1 MKRCLQWIPVAFAV
15 LALHLPVPGYGA
27 GEREAGIVG
36 SAVDVLDEIA
46 AIPEQG
52 IPPQLLQDA
61 RGIAVVPGLIKIGL
75 ILGARHGRGV
85 LSVRDP
91 SGGWSNP
98 VFVTLTG
105 GSLGYQVGA
114 QSSDIVLVFKSDKSI
129 EGILKGKFTLGADA
143 GVAAGPVGRRA
154 EAATDA
160 QLKAE
165 IFSYSRSRGAF
176 IGVSLE
182 GSAMLI
188 DDDANAGYYGK
199 EGVLPAEI
207 VSGSGVSAPRGAGKL
222 KDTLRNLAEDAAR

>member
-1 MKRCLQWIPVAFAV
+1 MRRCFPWFPVAVAL
-15 LALHLPVPGYGA
+15 LAFQVPVPGYGA

-36 SAVDVLDEIA
+36 SAADVLDEIA
-46 AIPEQG
+46 GIPEQG
-52 IPPQLLQDA
+52 IPSQLLREA
-61 RGIAVVPGLIKIGL
+61 RGVAVVPGLIKVGL

-85 LSVRDP
+85 LMVRDP
-91 SGGWSNP
+91 TGGWSNP

-114 QSSDIVLVFKSDKSI
+114 QSSDIVLVFRSGKSVD
-129 EGILKGKFTLGADA
+129 GILKGKFTLGADA

-160 QLKAE
+160 RLKAE

-182 GSAMLI
+182 GSALLI
-188 DDDANAGYYGK
+188 DDGANATYYGK
-199 EGVLPAEI
+199 EGILPAEI
-207 VSGSGVSAPRGAGKL
+207 VSGGGVSAPRGAGKL
-222 KDTLRNLAEDAAR
+222 KATLRTLAEDAAR

>member
-1 MKRCLQWIPVAFAV
+1 MKRRFTWFPVAVAV
-15 LALHLPVPGYGA
+15 LAFHLPAPGYGA

-36 SAVDVLDEIA
+36 SAVDVLEEIA
-46 AIPEQG
+46 GIPEQG
-52 IPPQLLQDA
+52 IPAHLLRDA
-61 RGIAVVPGLIKIGL
+61 RGVAVVPGLIKIGL

-85 LSVRDP
+85 LLVRDP
-91 SGGWSNP
+91 AGNWSNP

-114 QSSDIVLVFKSDKSI
+114 QSSDIVLVFQSEKSVD
-129 EGILKGKFTLGADA
+129 GILKGKFTLGADA
-143 GVAAGPVGRRA
+143 GVAVGPVGRRA

-182 GSAMLI
+182 GSALLI
-188 DDDANAGYYGK
+188 DDGANAVYYGK
-199 EGVLPAEI
+199 EGVVAAEI
-207 VSGSGVSAPRGAGKL
+207 VSGGGVSAPRGAGKL
-222 KDTLRNLAEDAAR
+222 KDSLRKLAEDAAR